1 MRPEDFADRV
11 AGLCLEKFDRL
22 PDKGKPISGKQWTL
36 LSGVVQAADD
46 SGPPKVVSLA
56 TGTKCIGASKLCDR
70 GTVVND
76 SHAEVLARRA
86 LLRYFI
92 QEIESARRGRP
103 SIFVRGSALAEDNCG
118 PENDSDRSCPLTL
131 QPGVTFHFFS
141 SHTPCGDASIFPK
154 DGGKRAA
161 VDDDGIGPEAKRRK
175 TEGDDDDDDDIH
187 RTGAKCLSVETRQ
200 DPRLPGAAYHAV
212 GAVRTKPGRGDRTLS
227 VSCSD
232 KLLRWHS
239 SGVQGAMLSLLIEP
253 VYLSSL
259 TVGGGC
265 PYSEPAL
272 RRAVIERAN
281 CPDDEYARS
290 PSIPPLRLARSA
302 LEFEYAKHRVAAD
315 CKPCPSSVVWW
326 KDDCLDG
333 GVGGTNVSGGRH
345 EVLVNGRKQGATKK
359 AVDGK
364 AAGSS
369 ALCKKSLLDACRHLL
384 AGGGGTAGPEVTYAQ
399 AKLDATSYRSRWS
412 AVRRRLGCWTVKPEA
427 LLDFT

>member
-1 MRPEDFADRV
+1 MRPEDFADQV
-11 AGLCLEKFDRL
+11 AGLCLEKFDQL
-22 PDKGKPISGKQWTL
+22 PCKGKPMSGKQWTL
-36 LSGVVQAADD
+36 LSGVVQVTDD
-46 SGPPKVVSLA
+46 SSPPKVVSLA
-56 TGTKCIGASKLCDR
+56 TGTKCIGAGKLCSK

-92 QEIESARRGRP
+92 QEIESARKGRP
-103 SIFVRGSALAEDNCG
+103 SIFVCGTALADDDCG
-118 PENDSDRSCPLTL
+118 SENHLVRSSPMTL
-131 QPGVTFHFFS
+131 RPGVTFHFFS

-154 DGGKRAA
+154 DGGKRLA
-161 VDDDGIGPEAKRRK
+161 VDGDGTGPETKKRK
-175 TEGDDDDDDDIH
+175 INDNDDDDNDIH

-200 DPRLPGAAYHAV
+200 DPRLPGAAYHTV

-232 KLLRWHS
+232 KLLRWYS
-239 SGVQGAMLSLLIEP
+239 SGIQGALLSLFVEP

-259 TVGGGC
+259 TIGGGC
-265 PYSEPAL
+265 PYSESAL

-281 CPDDEYARS
+281 YSDSEDARS
-290 PSIPPLRLARSA
+290 PSISPLRLAHSA
-302 LEFEYAKHRVAAD
+302 LEFEYAKHRMPID

-326 KDDCLDG
+326 EDNYGG
-333 GVGGTNVSGGRH
+333 GVVGGMSVSNGHH

-364 AAGSS
+364 ATGSS

-384 AGGGGTAGPEVTYAQ
+384 AEDGDNTGQDITYAQ
-399 AKLDATSYRSRWS
+399 VKLRATLYRHRWA
-412 AVRRRLGCWTVKPEA
+412 AVRHRLGFWTVKPEA
-427 LLDFT
+427 LSDFT

>member
-1 MRPEDFADRV
+1 MLPEDFADRI

-22 PDKGKPISGKQWTL
+22 PDKGKPLSGKQWTL
-36 LSGVVQAADD
+36 LSGVVQAENDLG
-46 SGPPKVVSLA
+46 SLKVVSLA
-56 TGTKCIGASKLCDR
+56 TGTKCIGASKLCGK

-92 QEIESARRGRP
+92 QEIEAACKDRS
-103 SIFVRGSALAEDNCG
+103 SIFVLRSAIADDDCG
-118 PENDSDRSCPLTL
+118 TKNHSARPCSLTL
-131 QPGVTFHFFS
+131 RPGVTFHFFS

-154 DGGKRAA
+154 TGGKRAD
-161 VDDDGIGPEAKRRK
+161 VHDDGVGPEAKRRK
-175 TEGDDDDDDDIH
+175 TDSDDDDDIH

-200 DPRLPGAAYHAV
+200 DPRLPGAAYHTI

-239 SGVQGAMLSLLIEP
+239 SGVQGGLLSLLIEP

-281 CPDDEYARS
+281 CPDDEDARS

-302 LEFEYAKHRVAAD
+302 LEFQHAKHRMAAD

-326 KDDCLDG
+326 EDDSG
-333 GVGGTNVSGGRH
+333 GGRVGGTTVSGGRH

-364 AAGSS
+364 ATGSS
-369 ALCKKSLLDACRHLL
+369 ALCKKSLFDACRHLL
-384 AGGGGTAGPEVTYAQ
+384 AGDGGTADGREVTYAQ
-399 AKLDATSYRSRWS
+399 AKLDATSYRRRW
-412 AVRRRLGCWTVKPEA
+412 AAIRRRLGCWTVKPEA
-427 LLDFT
+427 LQDFT